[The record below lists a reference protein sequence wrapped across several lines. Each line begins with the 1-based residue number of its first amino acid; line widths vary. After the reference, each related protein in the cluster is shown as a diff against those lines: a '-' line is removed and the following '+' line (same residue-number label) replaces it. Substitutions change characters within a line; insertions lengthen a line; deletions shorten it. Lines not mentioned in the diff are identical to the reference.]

1 MSFVFFVVHCPTLIV
16 AIPLPNVEKIVMSAD
31 SVRYRR
37 KKKRQLR
44 EGFTTGT
51 AAAAATKGALRLL
64 FTGSPLTL
72 IPVTLP
78 NGRVLEIPLQ
88 AYLQDGNSSVCSVVK
103 DGGDDPDV
111 THGAEI
117 GARVRILGTTEG
129 DTEIVFKAGE
139 GVGRVTK
146 PGLPVKVGE
155 PAINPVP
162 RQMIRWAVEEILDS
176 FGADKA
182 QRIEVEIYVTQ
193 GEALAKKTLNPRLGI
208 VGGLSIL
215 GTTGIVRPLSHQA
228 YKETIEAAL
237 SVARAAGEE
246 LVLSTGGKSERFA
259 RRLLTH
265 LPEESFVQIADFFGF
280 SLKAAAKSGFTKVTH
295 AVFMG
300 KLIKMAMG
308 LDYTHA
314 SSRNMELGILG
325 EIARETTGSRDL
337 SERLEMANTARHC
350 LEIMQETNTTSKII
364 PRLAEKAIEVSKSH
378 SRGKLDIHLL
388 LFDYNGQLIFE
399 A

>member
-162 RQMIRWAVEEILDS
+162 RQMIRWAVPRSDPRDS
-176 FGADKA
+176 
-182 QRIEVEIYVTQ
+182 
-193 GEALAKKTLNPRLGI
+193 L
-208 VGGLSIL
+208 
-215 GTTGIVRPLSHQA
+215 
-228 YKETIEAAL
+228 
-237 SVARAAGEE
+237 
-246 LVLSTGGKSERFA
+246 
-259 RRLLTH
+259 
-265 LPEESFVQIADFFGF
+265 
-280 SLKAAAKSGFTKVTH
+280 
-295 AVFMG
+295 
-300 KLIKMAMG
+300 
-308 LDYTHA
+308 
-314 SSRNMELGILG
+314 
-325 EIARETTGSRDL
+325 
-337 SERLEMANTARHC
+337 
-350 LEIMQETNTTSKII
+350 
-364 PRLAEKAIEVSKSH
+364 
-378 SRGKLDIHLL
+378 
-388 LFDYNGQLIFE
+388 
-399 A
+399 

>member
-1 MSFVFFVVHCPTLIV
+1 
-16 AIPLPNVEKIVMSAD
+16 MSAE
-31 SVRYRR
+31 RTRAKGRR
-37 KKKRQLR
+37 RGKLR

-64 FTGSPLTL
+64 FTGSPLTP
-72 IPVTLP
+72 ISVTLP
-78 NGRVLEIPLQ
+78 QSKVLELPLHT
-88 AYLQDGNSSVCSVVK
+88 YSQDGNTSVCSVIK

-111 THGAEI
+111 THGAEV
-117 GARVRILGTTEG
+117 GARVRILGATKG
-129 DTEIVFKAGE
+129 DTEILYKAGE

-162 RQMIRWAVEEILDS
+162 RQMIQWAVEEVLDS
-176 FGADKA
+176 LGADRA
-182 QRIEVEIYVTQ
+182 QRIEVEIFVTR
-193 GEALAKKTLNPRLGI
+193 GEALARKTLNPRLGI

-215 GTTGIVRPLSHQA
+215 GTTGIVRPLSHRA

-237 SVARAAGEE
+237 SVARAAGDE

-259 RRLLTH
+259 RRLLPH
-265 LPEESFVQIADFFGF
+265 LPEESFVQIADFYGF
-280 SLKAAAKSGFTKVTH
+280 SLKAAAKSGFNKVTH
-295 AVFMG
+295 AVFIG

-314 SSRNMELGILG
+314 SSRNIDLGILG
-325 EIARETTGSRDL
+325 ELAREIIGSEEL
-337 SERLEMANTARHC
+337 SERLVRANTARHC
-350 LEIMQETNTTSKII
+350 LEIMQETNTTNKII
-364 PRLAEKAIEVSKSH
+364 PRLAEKAIGVSKTH
-378 SRGKLDIHLL
+378 SQGKLDINLL
-388 LFDYNGQLIFE
+388 LFDYSGQLILK

>member
-1 MSFVFFVVHCPTLIV
+1 MPAKRTRT
-16 AIPLPNVEKIVMSAD
+16 KGK
-31 SVRYRR
+31 RR
-37 KKKRQLR
+37 GKLR

-64 FTGSPLTL
+64 LTGSFLT
-72 IPVTLP
+72 PVSVTLP
-78 NGRVLEIPLQ
+78 DDKTLEVPLHNHSEDPTRS
-88 AYLQDGNSSVCSVVK
+88 LCSVVK

-117 GARVRILGTTEG
+117 GARVRILGVTKG
-129 DTEIVFKAGE
+129 DTEIVFKGGE

-146 PGLPVKVGE
+146 PGLPIKVGE

-162 RQMIRWAVEEILDS
+162 RQMIQWAVEEVLVS
-176 FGADKA
+176 LGADKG
-182 QRIEVEIYVTQ
+182 QRIEVEIFVTH

-215 GTTGIVRPLSHQA
+215 GTTGIVRPLSHRA
-228 YKETIEAAL
+228 YKETIESAL
-237 SVARAAGEE
+237 SVARAAGDE
-246 LVLSTGGKSERFA
+246 LVLSTGGKSESFA
-259 RRLLTH
+259 RRLLTN
-265 LPEESFVQIADFFGF
+265 LPEESFVQIADFYGF
-280 SLKAAAKSGFTKVTH
+280 SLRAAAKSGFSKVTH

-314 SSRNMELGILG
+314 SSRNMDLTVLG
-325 EIARETTGSRDL
+325 EIAREATEPENL
-337 SERLEMANTARHC
+337 CERLVKANTARHC

-364 PRLAEKAIEVSKSH
+364 PQLAGKALEVSKTH
-378 SRGKLDIHLL
+378 SQGKLDINLL
-388 LFDYNGQLIFE
+388 LFDYSGQLIYQS
-399 A
+399 

>member
-1 MSFVFFVVHCPTLIV
+1 MSSVSVH
-16 AIPLPNVEKIVMSAD
+16 
-31 SVRYRR
+31 YRR
-37 KKKRQLR
+37 KKKRKLR

-51 AAAAATKGALRLL
+51 AAAAATKGALQLL
-64 FTGSPLTL
+64 FTGSPLTP
-72 IPVTLP
+72 ISVTLP
-78 NGRVLEIPLQ
+78 QARVLEIFLHRYRQ
-88 AYLQDGNSSVCSVVK
+88 EGNTSVCSVIK

-117 GARVRILGTTEG
+117 GARVRILGTTKG

-162 RQMIRWAVEEILDS
+162 RQMIQWAVEEVLKS
-176 FGADKA
+176 LGADKA
-182 QRIEVEIYVTQ
+182 QRIEVEIFVTD

-215 GTTGIVRPLSHQA
+215 GTTGIVRPLSHRA

-237 SVARAAGEE
+237 SVARAAGDE
-246 LVLSTGGKSERFA
+246 LVLSTGGKSESFA

-265 LPEESFVQIADFFGF
+265 LPEESFVQIADFYGF
-280 SLKAAAKSGFTKVTH
+280 SLKAAAKSGFNKVTH
-295 AVFMG
+295 AVFIG

-308 LDYTHA
+308 LHYTHA
-314 SSRNMELGILG
+314 SSKNMDLGILG
-325 EIARETTGSRDL
+325 KIARETIESEDL
-337 SERLEMANTARHC
+337 SERLLRANTARHC

-364 PRLAEKAIEVSKSH
+364 PRLAQKAIGVSKNH
-378 SRGKLDIHLL
+378 AQGKLDIHLL
-388 LFDYNGQLIFE
+388 LFDYSGQLVFRC
-399 A
+399 

>member
-1 MSFVFFVVHCPTLIV
+1 MAAKRTRTKS
-16 AIPLPNVEKIVMSAD
+16 
-31 SVRYRR
+31 RR
-37 KKKRQLR
+37 GKKLR

-51 AAAAATKGALRLL
+51 AAAAATKGALQLL
-64 FTGSPLTL
+64 FTGSPLT
-72 IPVTLP
+72 PSSVTLP
-78 NGRVLEIPLQ
+78 QARVLEIPLRRYRQ
-88 AYLQDGNSSVCSVVK
+88 EGNTSVCSVVK

-117 GARVRILGTTEG
+117 GARVRILGATKGE
-129 DTEIVFKAGE
+129 TEIVFKAGK

-162 RQMIRWAVEEILDS
+162 RQMIRWAVEEVLDDC
-176 FGADKA
+176 GADKA
-182 QRIEVEIYVTQ
+182 QKIEVEIFVTN
-193 GEALAKKTLNPRLGI
+193 GEALAEKTLNSRLGI

-215 GTTGIVRPLSHQA
+215 GTTGIVRPLSHKA
-228 YKETIEAAL
+228 YKKTIKAAL
-237 SVARAAGEE
+237 SVARSAGDE

-265 LPEESFVQIADFFGF
+265 LPEESFVQIADFYGF
-280 SLKAAAKSGFTKVTH
+280 SLKAAAKSGFNKVTH
-295 AVFMG
+295 AVFIG

-308 LDYTHA
+308 LHYTHA
-314 SSRNMELGILG
+314 SSRNMDLGVLG
-325 EIARETTGSRDL
+325 EIARETRESEVLG
-337 SERLEMANTARHC
+337 ERLVRANTARHC

-364 PRLAEKAIEVSKSH
+364 PRLAEKAIGVSKNISQ
-378 SRGKLDIHLL
+378 GKLDIRLL
-388 LFDYNGQLIFE
+388 LFDYNGQVIFK